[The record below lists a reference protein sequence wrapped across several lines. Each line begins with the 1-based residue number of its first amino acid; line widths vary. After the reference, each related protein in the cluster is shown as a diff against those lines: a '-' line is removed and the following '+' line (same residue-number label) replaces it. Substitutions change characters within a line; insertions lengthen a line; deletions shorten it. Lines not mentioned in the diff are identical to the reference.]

1 MKSIPKGIIKKLSGI
16 VLCAALMILA
26 AGCSDKNAATSALP
40 SSAPSVDD
48 VIAEGMA
55 RAEGAQLNE
64 ETQLNEQDDLSSS
77 DSAGTAPGVTA
88 YTVSEDATAS
98 DSISD

>member
-1 MKSIPKGIIKKLSGI
+1 MRTIIKRASGLILCTAI
-16 VLCAALMILA
+16 VIVT

-55 RAEGAQLNE
+55 RADPYERE
-64 ETQLNEQDDLSSS
+64 ELQARKQKIIFRRNGIM
-77 DSAGTAPGVTA
+77 AGMENKMPRTME
-88 YTVSEDATAS
+88 S
-98 DSISD
+98 